1 MHATIRVSLS
11 WLNVVIVLQGSRL
24 PHDPAPENS
33 SPKKATLSR
42 DAKIRAGK
50 IRRLPEMRVNCTC
63 TLKKERKERK
73 KRKEGEWVYLSNLS
87 WNHSIVIEMPII
99 SAARTSSIRGSC
111 LNII

>member
-63 TLKKERKERK
+63 TLKKERKKRK
-73 KRKEGEWVYLSNLS
+73 KRKRGRVGLLIKF
-87 WNHSIVIEMPII
+87 IVEPLY
-99 SAARTSSIRGSC
+99 SHRDANNKCR
-111 LNII
+111 